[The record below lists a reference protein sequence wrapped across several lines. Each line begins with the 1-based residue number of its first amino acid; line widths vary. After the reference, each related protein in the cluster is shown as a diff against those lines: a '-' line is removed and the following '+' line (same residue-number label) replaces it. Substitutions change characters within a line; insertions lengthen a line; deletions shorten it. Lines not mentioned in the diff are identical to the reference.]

1 MERLVELRRAGSPEA
16 LRQALEQGGYLAD
29 DALATAVFL
38 ALRLERPLLLEGPAG
53 AGKTELALALARIG
67 GAPLI
72 RLQCYEGI
80 DVTQAVYEWDYRR
93 QLLHLRVVE
102 AAAALRRE
110 VSGPGAGPTELEAE
124 LFGERY
130 LIRRPVLRALSAPA
144 GAPPPVLLIDEID
157 RGDEELE
164 AYLLEALST
173 YSVSVPELGTITAV
187 VPPVVVLTSNR
198 TRALHDALARRCLFH
213 WLGHPSR
220 DREVRIVHLRC
231 PQIPLGLIEEI
242 AEVCERLRSLD
253 LDKPPGV
260 AEAVDWATALGALG
274 VTSLADR
281 GVSGTLG
288 AVLKNRD
295 DLERV
300 VERGTDELLGPLAA
314 GG

>member
-1 MERLVELRRAGSPEA
+1 
-16 LRQALEQGGYLAD
+16 
-29 DALATAVFL
+29 
-38 ALRLERPLLLEGPAG
+38 
-53 AGKTELALALARIG
+53 
-67 GAPLI
+67 
-72 RLQCYEGI
+72 
-80 DVTQAVYEWDYRR
+80 
-93 QLLHLRVVE
+93 
-102 AAAALRRE
+102 
-110 VSGPGAGPTELEAE
+110 
-124 LFGERY
+124 
-130 LIRRPVLRALSAPA
+130 
-144 GAPPPVLLIDEID
+144 VLLIDEID

-173 YSVSVPELGTITAV
+173 YSVSVPELGTVAAA

-231 PQIPLGLIEEI
+231 PQVPLGLVEEI
-242 AEVCERLRSLD
+242 TEVCDRLRALD

-274 VTSLADR
+274 ITSLADR
-281 GVSGTLG
+281 GVSRTLG
-288 AVLKNRD
+288 TVLKNRA

-300 VERGTDELLGPLAA
+300 VERGTDELLGPLAS